1 MKVLL
6 TIGSLRFSGAE
17 RVLLF
22 IADNLK
28 KKGHDVTIIT
38 LQESEHVPYDN
49 PINEEIKIIN
59 INKKGNFLFKNFSRI
74 IEINRVLK
82 KEKPDVALSFGYIL
96 NPILILSKFGTGVPV
111 IISERNDPIIE
122 PKSKFYRVVRRITYP
137 LSNKIVVQ
145 TPEIKKYFAKFIND
159 SKISIIP
166 NPITKSLTT
175 KSYHSVTNTL
185 VSVGRLDQHQKNQ
198 LMLIEAFSKVIKSMP
213 NCKLIIYGEGN
224 DRNLYENKIKE
235 MNLEKSIQLPG
246 QIINVSE
253 KVIEND
259 IFILSSNF
267 EGMPNALI
275 EAMSS
280 GMACISTDCSGG
292 GAKWLINNDVNG
304 ILIDRND
311 EDNLVQSILELLK
324 NKEKLINLGKNAQEI
339 NQKLDQTKIIEMWI
353 KELKKVKENKNE
365 DKK

>member
-1 MKVLL
+1 M
-6 TIGSLRFSGAE
+6 
-17 RVLLF
+17 
-22 IADNLK
+22 
-28 KKGHDVTIIT
+28 
-38 LQESEHVPYDN
+38 
-49 PINEEIKIIN
+49 
-59 INKKGNFLFKNFSRI
+59 FKNFSRI
-74 IEINRVLK
+74 IEINRTLK

-224 DRNLYENKIKE
+224 DRNTL
-235 MNLEKSIQLPG
+235 
-246 QIINVSE
+246 
-253 KVIEND
+253 
-259 IFILSSNF
+259 
-267 EGMPNALI
+267 
-275 EAMSS
+275 
-280 GMACISTDCSGG
+280 
-292 GAKWLINNDVNG
+292 
-304 ILIDRND
+304 
-311 EDNLVQSILELLK
+311 
-324 NKEKLINLGKNAQEI
+324 
-339 NQKLDQTKIIEMWI
+339 
-353 KELKKVKENKNE
+353 
-365 DKK
+365 